1 MFYFVFSTT
10 FSDKNKVKKLDAVYS
25 PIPETDI
32 KYLVSLNCY
41 TYCMCFLFLSLE
53 FKYLVN
59 HYRCGQWLNVSNGYL
74 HAAYCQITRPKHFV
88 NKARIHIIIEL
99 TLFHGDNGE
108 HILQGHGLPQI
119 ESRGLCYSLEVE
131 PTSYREAEKER
142 NKKILFFKVTLNR
155 EFQTAMFINLRLY
168 LIS

>member
-1 MFYFVFSTT
+1 M
-10 FSDKNKVKKLDAVYS
+10 
-25 PIPETDI
+25 
-32 KYLVSLNCY
+32 VSLNCY

-155 EFQTAMFINLRLY
+155 GFQTAMFINLRLY

>member
-1 MFYFVFSTT
+1 MLGKKDTCFTLFLPSAIRTR
-10 FSDKNKVKKLDAVYS
+10 KKLDAVYS

-108 HILQGHGLPQI
+108 HILQGHGLPLI

-142 NKKILFFKVTLNR
+142 NKKILFFKSYT
-155 EFQTAMFINLRLY
+155 
-168 LIS
+168 

>member
-1 MFYFVFSTT
+1 MFYRYFVFSTT
-10 FSDKNKVKKLDAVYS
+10 FSYKNKVKNLMQFTVPFQKH
-25 PIPETDI
+25 I

-142 NKKILFFKVTLNR
+142 NKKILFF
-155 EFQTAMFINLRLY
+155 
-168 LIS
+168 